1 MTEDKNDRDWDIAR
15 IISLIPR
22 KVTWEDN
29 AMLNKPI
36 SMEEVEEAVSQM
48 AQGKALSLDGFT
60 TNFFH
65 LF

>member
-1 MTEDKNDRDWDIAR
+1 MTEDNNDRDRNIAQ

-22 KVTWEDN
+22 KVTQEDN

-36 SMEEVEEAVSQM
+36 SMEEVGEAVSQM
-48 AQGKALSLDGFT
+48 AQGKALGLDGFT